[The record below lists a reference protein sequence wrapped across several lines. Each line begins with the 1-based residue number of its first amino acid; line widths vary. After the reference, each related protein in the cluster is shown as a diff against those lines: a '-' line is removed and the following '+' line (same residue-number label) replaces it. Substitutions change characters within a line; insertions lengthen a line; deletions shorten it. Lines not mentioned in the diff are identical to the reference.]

1 MSVENGEWIM
11 HGVEES
17 DPCCLHTVGELEAYV
32 NEVGFLP
39 LFSGNIPDFSVEERT
54 LPDYWWSGDEMNDPW
69 EWRKIIAGRGNIAY
83 GKFFEKRAGFISREW
98 LPRFVNY
105 RRDGYDFDAR
115 WDEELAGN
123 RQKKI
128 MDLFDDE
135 TELYSNE
142 AKHRAD
148 FGKNGEK
155 NFDGILTE
163 LEMQMYLTDCDFR
176 QRQNKRGENYGWA
189 ITILST
195 PEHIFGREL
204 VTSAYSESPEESFEH
219 IAAKMRDRYPD
230 LPDAKIRKALA
241 GTGR

>member
-17 DPCCLHTVGELEAYV
+17 DPCCLHTVDELEEYV

-54 LPDYWWSGDEMNDPW
+54 LPDYWWSGEEMYDPW

-83 GKFFEKRAGFISREW
+83 GKFFEKKAGFVSKEW

-115 WDEELAGN
+115 WDEELASN

-142 AKHRAD
+142 AKQRAG

-195 PEHIFGREL
+195 PEHIFGKKL
-204 VTSAYSESPEESFEH
+204 VTSAYGESPEESFEH
-219 IAAKMRDRYPD
+219 IAAKMRERYPD
-230 LPDAKIRKALA
+230 LPDAGIRKALA
-241 GTGR
+241 GSGH

>member
-142 AKHRAD
+142 AKHRAG
-148 FGKNGEK
+148 FGKNWEK

-176 QRQNKRGENYGWA
+176 QRQNKR
-189 ITILST
+189 
-195 PEHIFGREL
+195 
-204 VTSAYSESPEESFEH
+204 
-219 IAAKMRDRYPD
+219 
-230 LPDAKIRKALA
+230 
-241 GTGR
+241 